1 MVCERNPTSSSE
13 RSALLTSTQ
22 PAFAAMLLR
31 RTTIELIQRQDTR
44 NITSF
49 PSSVVR
55 LWSAHLLG
63 ATRCGACAVALR
75 CYDRSGGKLRCEFD
89 IEESINDYRAVTQ
102 FQELSRPQRLIP
114 TAHQYGEASENLTS
128 ASPADAIISWICAR
142 LNRCSNRVPKRSN
155 ASVLIT

>member
-1 MVCERNPTSSSE
+1 MVCERNPTSRSE

-63 ATRCGACAVALR
+63 ATRCGACAVARR
-75 CYDRSGGKLRCEFD
+75 CYDRSGDKLRCEFD
-89 IEESINDYRAVTQ
+89 IEESINDYRADSLN
-102 FQELSRPQRLIP
+102 FK
-114 TAHQYGEASENLTS
+114 NL
-128 ASPADAIISWICAR
+128 AG
-142 LNRCSNRVPKRSN
+142 RS
-155 ASVLIT
+155 V